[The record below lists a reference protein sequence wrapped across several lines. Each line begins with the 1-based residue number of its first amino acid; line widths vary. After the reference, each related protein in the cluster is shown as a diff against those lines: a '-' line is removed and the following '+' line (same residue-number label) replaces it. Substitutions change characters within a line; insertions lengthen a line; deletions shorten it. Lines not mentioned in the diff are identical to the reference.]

1 MNAVRFLLIALV
13 LAFGGTHVAT
23 AGDMDTVDQATQT
36 RYHSLIAEL
45 RCVVCQNRSIAESDA
60 PLAADLR
67 DVVQR
72 RIQAGQTNAEIK
84 HYLVVRYGDWILYD
98 PPIQTS
104 TVLLW
109 GGPFMLLAIGSLIVV
124 TTMRRRP
131 ISAAP
136 ATSSTDTGA
145 DTDKLARILA
155 EDRAREQERGQ

>member
-1 MNAVRFLLIALV
+1 M
-13 LAFGGTHVAT
+13 
-23 AGDMDTVDQATQT
+23 
-36 RYHSLIAEL
+36 
-45 RCVVCQNRSIAESDA
+45 VCQNRSIAESDA

-109 GGPFMLLAIGSLIVV
+109 GGPFMLLAIGLLIVV
-124 TTMRRRP
+124 MTMRRRP